1 MIAPAQIFLTA
12 NGIAALCWVAL
23 AICLFA
29 PRLQRWIPRLTGLVV
44 PGLFAVVYIAC
55 IGKAFAESSA
65 GGFRSIDGVRTLFAN
80 DSALV
85 AGWLHYL
92 AFDLFV
98 GTWIVRRGFKEGMN
112 PFLLLVCLPITFLF
126 GPAGFLVYWIERA
139 VFSRPSAQGASR

>member
-12 NGIAALCWVAL
+12 NSIAMLCWAAL

-29 PRLQRWIPRLTGLVV
+29 PRLQLWIPRLTGFVV
-44 PGLFAVVYIAC
+44 PVLFAVVYIVC
-55 IGKAFAESSA
+55 IGKGFAESTG
-65 GGFRSIDGVRTLFAN
+65 GGFGSIGGVRALFGN

-98 GTWIVRRGFKEGMN
+98 GTWIVRRGLKEGLN
-112 PFLLLVCLPITFLF
+112 PFLLLLCLPVTFLL
-126 GPAGFLVYWIERA
+126 GPVGFLTYWVERT
-139 VFSRPSAQGASR
+139 VFARRSTVGAFA

>member
-1 MIAPAQIFLTA
+1 MIAPAQIFLMA

-29 PRLQRWIPRLTGLVV
+29 PRLQLWIPRLTGLVV
-44 PGLFAVVYIAC
+44 PALFAVGYIAC
-55 IGKAFAESSA
+55 IGKGFAESS
-65 GGFRSIDGVRTLFAN
+65 GGSFGSIEGVRALFAN

-98 GTWIVRRGFKEGMN
+98 GTWIVRRGFKERMN
-112 PFLLLVCLPITFLF
+112 PLLLLVCLPITFLF
-126 GPAGFLVYWIERA
+126 GPAGFLVYWVERGVLLRA
-139 VFSRPSAQGASR
+139 LGAPE

>member
-12 NGIAALCWVAL
+12 NSIAMLCWGAL

-29 PRLQRWIPRLTGLVV
+29 PRLQFWIPRLTGFVV

-55 IGKAFAESSA
+55 IGKGFAESGD
-65 GGFRSIDGVRTLFAN
+65 GGFGSIGGVRALFGN

-98 GTWIVRRGFKEGMN
+98 GGWIVRRGIKERLN
-112 PFLLLVCLPITFLF
+112 PFLLLLCLPVTFLF
-126 GPAGFLVYWIERA
+126 GPAGFLMYWVERA
-139 VFSRPSAQGASR
+139 VFARRGPVGASV